1 VNPGVGND
9 QNGDMSRSSTYYV
22 YALKD
27 PRTSP
32 AQPFYIGKGTGQRA
46 QQHLLSTGSTR
57 KDEVLAEIR
66 EAGLEP
72 LVEVLISDLD
82 ESTALRLEAELI
94 SSFGTEATGGRL
106 VNIVTPTGLG
116 GTKSEVTIPSGALER
131 AQIGLQFLL
140 DAVLNLA
147 KANSVRGITNADV
160 VHTLGLESDHAGGSF
175 NYLSYSLLGILIR
188 ERKIVKDGARYRP
201 T

>member
-1 VNPGVGND
+1 
-9 QNGDMSRSSTYYV
+9 MSRSSTYYV